1 MGERPPE
8 TTSDAEWAQIERRRK
23 LVVWAGVGLTV
34 IAVAIG
40 AWFLLGRAPK
50 TGGSA
55 RYVPIPGSDV
65 ATFAAS
71 SDVTASA
78 GASGAPDIADSTPAA
93 PPSGGTSPVTRECR
107 IAYRRAGKLCVA
119 KPDGTGEVILASS
132 ASGVF
137 SLSPDGRTLAYVDA
151 SRRVLTLVD
160 VASGKHAEV
169 GPSALEIPEW
179 PLGSEWC
186 VYEGAGSQ
194 AGVRRVSRDG
204 SGAKAIFAG
213 TAPAVSN
220 DGAVV
225 AGIRIAGNGSSAIV
239 VLHSAKTTVIPVT
252 GYVVD
257 IALSASRVF
266 YAVAADDLAQPE
278 IRSVDLKGGGTVVL
292 RSGTQAGARASFQ
305 DLCASGDGN
314 RLAYAE
320 AGDDGYSR
328 IFAMDAAG
336 GGSPV
341 TLSVRRDDYP
351 MCWGCDGRLF
361 FIEGNAWQGES
372 TKLMSVQPDGTGRTT
387 VLEGASR

>member
-1 MGERPPE
+1 
-8 TTSDAEWAQIERRRK
+8 
-23 LVVWAGVGLTV
+23 
-34 IAVAIG
+34 
-40 AWFLLGRAPK
+40 
-50 TGGSA
+50 
-55 RYVPIPGSDV
+55 
-65 ATFAAS
+65 
-71 SDVTASA
+71 
-78 GASGAPDIADSTPAA
+78 
-93 PPSGGTSPVTRECR
+93 
-107 IAYRRAGKLCVA
+107 
-119 KPDGTGEVILASS
+119 
-132 ASGVF
+132 
-137 SLSPDGRTLAYVDA
+137 
-151 SRRVLTLVD
+151 
-160 VASGKHAEV
+160 
-169 GPSALEIPEW
+169 
-179 PLGSEWC
+179 
-186 VYEGAGSQ
+186 
-194 AGVRRVSRDG
+194 
-204 SGAKAIFAG
+204 
-213 TAPAVSN
+213 
-220 DGAVV
+220 
-225 AGIRIAGNGSSAIV
+225 V